1 MRTLLLIFL
10 ISTPALAD
18 HVVAL
23 TILAEAR
30 GEGREG
36 MELVAGCILQRSID
50 RNLTMR
56 QVCLQRL
63 QFSCWNGKSYE
74 DLAPLLQTPQAKYAI
89 WLEENPHRLNLEAMG
104 GINHYHATWMK
115 KKPYWAK
122 GRKPLIKYKRHV
134 FYRL

>member
-10 ISTPALAD
+10 INTSALAD

-50 RNLTMR
+50 RNMTMR

-63 QFSCWNGKSYE
+63 QFSCWNGKSYK
-74 DLAPLLQTPQAKYAI
+74 DLAPLLQTSQAEYAI

-104 GINHYHATWMK
+104 GNTAVHGKWMK
-115 KKPYWAK
+115 RKPCWVNGK
-122 GRKPLIKYKRHV
+122 KPLIKYKRTCV
-134 FYRL
+134 YRL